1 MILEVMGYGVGLLL
15 GVYLFFR
22 LIFAAWFRA
31 KQQYEDNRYGQRTQ
45 QRTGS

>member
-1 MILEVMGYGVGLLL
+1 MALEFFGYLIGLPL